1 MQPAIL
7 IGGLDGDLAGP
18 VYAHGSAFAVEL
30 IKTFTF
36 FTSCLVSCVCICCT
50 CCKRCHG
57 FAAFCGTGCNFILNV
72 VLI

>member
-36 FTSCLVSCVCICCT
+36 LLFAWFHVFVSVV
-50 CCKRCHG
+50 HVVSV
-57 FAAFCGTGCNFILNV
+57 FV
-72 VLI
+72 VLLHSVVLDVILS